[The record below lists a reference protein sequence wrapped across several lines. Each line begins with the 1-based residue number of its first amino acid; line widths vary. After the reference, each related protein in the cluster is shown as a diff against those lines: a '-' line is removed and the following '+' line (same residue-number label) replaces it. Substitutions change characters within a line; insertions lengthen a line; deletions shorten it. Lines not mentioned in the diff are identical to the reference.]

1 MTRRNGYAL
10 LAGLAA
16 VVVMISCGI
25 FALTGL
31 LSGDDSPRGARE
43 GRDAHSGRSDGGR
56 NGGSTGLRPAAV
68 AQWTGT
74 WSASPVGPEPRT
86 PRGLPGRSIRNVVH
100 TSIGGHS
107 ARITLSNRF
116 GDKPLTVSHAS
127 IAVAAAS
134 GAPAAEPGTMRRV
147 TFRGKASVTV
157 PAGGTVTGD
166 RTAIKVPYDGE
177 LLVTVFSASAS
188 GPVTYH
194 PHARQAGYVADGDRT
209 EDASGGSYRKQ
220 GDNWRYL
227 TGVEVLNPDADGA
240 VVLFGDS
247 ITDGIASTT
256 DANRRYPDV
265 LSDRL
270 RAEPGAPHYGVLNQG
285 ISGNRLLTD
294 NRGPSG
300 LSRFRTDAADRPA
313 VRAVVVLLGINDII
327 APPHER
333 DPARIVAGL
342 RELVRQGHARQKR
355 VVGSTLLPFGGH
367 PAWTPELEAVR
378 NTVNEEIRAGRVFD
392 AVVDFDRAVRDPY
405 APSRMLAV
413 YDSGDHLHPGDEG
426 YRRMGQWMDLR
437 VLRGGYRVRGAG
449 DGTDGLGTD
458 AEASLRS

>member
-16 VVVMISCGI
+16 VVVLISCGI

-31 LSGDDSPRGARE
+31 MTGDAPPRGARE
-43 GRDAHSGRSDGGR
+43 GGDAKNGRTDGARHG
-56 NGGSTGLRPAAV
+56 NGTGLRPAGAG
-68 AQWTGT
+68 QWIGT

-86 PRGLPGRSIRNVVH
+86 RRGLPGRSVRNVVH
-100 TSIGGHS
+100 TSIGGTS

-116 GDKPLTVSHAS
+116 GNKPLVVSHAS

-134 GAPAAEPGTMRRV
+134 GAPAAEPGTMRPV
-147 TFRGKASVTV
+147 TFRGKPSVTI
-157 PAGGTVTGD
+157 PAGGSFVGD

-177 LLVTVFSASAS
+177 LLVTVYSAAPS
-188 GPVTYH
+188 GSVTYH
-194 PHARQAGYVADGDRT
+194 PHARQTGYAAVGDHT
-209 EDASGGSYRKQ
+209 EDPSGGAYRSRT
-220 GDNWRYL
+220 NNYRYL
-227 TGVEVLNPDADGA
+227 TGVEVLNPDANGA

-285 ISGNRLLTD
+285 ISGNRLLSD
-294 NRGPSG
+294 GRGPSG
-300 LSRFRTDAADRPA
+300 LSRFAADAADRPG
-313 VRAVVVLLGINDII
+313 VRVVVVLLGINDII
-327 APPHER
+327 APPHEM
-333 DPARIVAGL
+333 DPGRIVSGL
-342 RELVRQGHARQKR
+342 RELVRQGHARQQR
-355 VVGSTLLPFGGH
+355 VVGGTLLPFGGH
-367 PAWTPELEAVR
+367 SSWTPEREAVR
-378 NTVNEEIRAGRVFD
+378 DAVNEEIRAGRVFD
-392 AVVDFDRAVRDPY
+392 GVVDFDRAVRDPF
-405 APSRMLAV
+405 APTRMLAV

-437 VLRGGYRVRGAG
+437 VLRGGTQVRGGAG
-449 DGTDGLGTD
+449 
-458 AEASLRS
+458 AEVEVGA

>member
-16 VVVMISCGI
+16 VVVLISCGI

-31 LSGDDSPRGARE
+31 MTGDGPPRE
-43 GRDAHSGRSDGGR
+43 GRDARQDRGDGGR
-56 NGGSTGLRPAAV
+56 HGNGTGLRPAAV
-68 AQWTGT
+68 GQWIGT
-74 WSASPVGPEPRT
+74 WSASPVGPDPRA
-86 PRGLPGRSIRNVVH
+86 PHGLPGRSVRNVVH
-100 TSIGGHS
+100 TSIGGTS

-116 GDKPLTVSHAS
+116 GTTPLVLSHAS

-134 GAPAAEPGTMRRV
+134 GAPAAEPGTMRPV
-147 TFRGKASVTV
+147 TFRGKPYVTI
-157 PAGGTVTGD
+157 PAGGSVVGD
-166 RTAIKVPYDGE
+166 RTAIKVPYDAE
-177 LLVTVFSASAS
+177 LLVTLFSPVPS

-194 PHARQAGYVADGDRT
+194 PHSRQTGYTAVGDHT
-209 EDASGGSYRKQ
+209 EDPSGGAYRSRSN
-220 GDNWRYL
+220 NWRYV

-247 ITDGIASTT
+247 ITDGMTSTV

-285 ISGNRLLTD
+285 ISGNRLLSD

-300 LSRFRTDAADRPA
+300 LSRFGADAANRPG
-313 VRAVVVLLGINDII
+313 VRVSVVLLGINDII

-342 RELVRQGHARQKR
+342 RELVRQGHARQQR
-355 VVGSTLLPFGGH
+355 VVGGTLLPFGGH
-367 PAWTPELEAVR
+367 SSWTPELESVR
-378 NTVNEEIRAGRVFD
+378 NAVNEEIRAGRVFD
-392 AVVDFDRAVRDPY
+392 TVVDFDRAVRDPY
-405 APSRMLAV
+405 APTRLLTA
-413 YDSGDHLHPGDEG
+413 YDSGDHLHPSDEG

-437 VLRGGYRVRGAG
+437 VLKGGTQVRSGKGSEAGVGAQ
-449 DGTDGLGTD
+449 
-458 AEASLRS
+458 ASVRY